1 MSPAAIMWE
10 HHSWESP
17 IRVGGRAFAARFLD
31 EGWSVAWLNG
41 PLAPWNLAGGNDEVR
56 RRRACWRQGGVR
68 LRAGSGRLFAYAPL
82 SPFAYRRHPLL
93 DRRWL
98 HRHAL
103 SLTVPGLMRRLEGE
117 GFGRIDLLWLATG
130 SPLLPLL
137 EKVKF
142 DLSLY
147 RVSDHAA
154 AFPDTPRSYAKIEEE
169 ALRRVDR
176 VVATALSLAE
186 RASRFNSRVL
196 LLPNGVDLRR
206 FPILPK
212 RMWPAPA
219 ARIIYLGAIDSWFD
233 TAAVAA
239 LARGL
244 PEAEI
249 VLAGPNRL
257 GRSWAKELPA
267 VKFQGPVSAEEVPRI
282 LGESD
287 LGIIPFRDTALTR
300 AIHPVKLYEYFAA
313 GIPVVAAD
321 LEEIR
326 RIASPA
332 LLARNGSEWVDAARS
347 ALAGGRRS
355 EYRAF
360 AERHDW
366 GTRYAELMAF
376 LGRPAALSGRRAREG
391 AS

>member
-17 IRVGGRAFAARFLD
+17 IRVGGRAFAERFLED
-31 EGWSVAWLNG
+31 DWSVAWLNG

-56 RRRACWRQGGVR
+56 RRRACWRQGGVEIR
-68 LRAGSGRLFAYAPL
+68 GATAGRLFAYAPL
-82 SPFAYRRHPLL
+82 SPFAYRRRPLL

-103 SLTVPGLMRRLEGE
+103 ALTGLLRRLEGK
-117 GFGRIDLLWLATG
+117 GFGRVELLWLATG

-147 RVSDHAA
+147 RVSDQTS

-196 LLPNGVDLRR
+196 LLPNGVDLGR
-206 FPILPK
+206 FPILPNRK
-212 RMWPAPA
+212 WTAPG

-233 TAAVAA
+233 TAAIVA

-244 PEAEI
+244 PQAEI

-257 GRSWAKELPA
+257 GRDWARDLPG
-267 VKFQGPVSAEEVPRI
+267 VKFQGPVSAEEVPGI
-282 LGESD
+282 LAESD
-287 LGIIPFRDTALTR
+287 LGIIPFRDTPLTR

-332 LLARNGSEWVDAARS
+332 LLVRRASEWVEAARS
-347 ALAGGRRS
+347 ALAGGRRR

-366 GTRYAELMAF
+366 SARYAALMTF
-376 LGRPAALSGRRAREG
+376 LGRHEGFSGRQAQEG